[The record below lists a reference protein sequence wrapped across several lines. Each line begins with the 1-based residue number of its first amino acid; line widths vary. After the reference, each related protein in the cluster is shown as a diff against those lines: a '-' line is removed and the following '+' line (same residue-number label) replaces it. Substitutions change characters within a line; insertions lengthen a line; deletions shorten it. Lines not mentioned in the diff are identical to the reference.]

1 MKLKTL
7 EQKVEAILVKYPK
20 TRDSDRELTLAVW
33 VNGYG
38 VNPWSPIGE
47 ALRDNTLPSPES
59 IGRCRRKLQET
70 REDLRGTKKKEAV
83 RMDAQLDFI
92 KYAKGDTN

>member
-7 EQKVEAILVKYPK
+7 EQKVEATLTKYPK

-33 VNGYG
+33 VNEFG

-47 ALRDNTLPSPES
+47 TLRDSRLPSQES
-59 IGRCRRKLQET
+59 IGRIRRKLQET

-83 RMDAQLDFI
+83 RLEAQKDYI
-92 KYAKGDTN
+92 EYARE